1 MSQPQTSAP
10 SSAQPNSAR
19 LLALGTCALLVV
31 AGALLWMREGEKLFT
46 DGLMAALINCF

>member
-10 SSAQPNSAR
+10 SSAQPNTACH
-19 LLALGTCALLVV
+19 LAIGTCALLVI
-31 AGALLWMREGEKLFT
+31 AGALLWVREGEKLFT